1 MNKCLFSGKIYN
13 LKDNGK
19 TGKDA
24 NANFRL
30 AVRKPFVTDED
41 KKNKEYN
48 HFLTVNGWGQR
59 ADQLLQF
66 FKDGDFIEVDV
77 SWDPFKGN
85 NGEVP
90 QFRLNDWSFPAGG
103 SDSGNGGHSGGGGNS
118 RDDSRG
124 GRDDRG
130 SSRDDRGSSRGSRD
144 DDRNSRGS
152 REDDRGS
159 RRNTREEPEDDAP
172 PRRGNRRGNDD
183 NGSDDNTPF

>member
-103 SDSGNGGHSGGGGNS
+103 SDSGNGGHSGGGNS